1 MSLVIESQAEI
12 LPGYRLLSKLGSG
25 GYGEVWKCEAPG
37 GLLKAI
43 KIIFPDHESEQGKV
57 QRSEQELTALR
68 RVQAV
73 RHPYLLSLERYDIVD
88 GRLVIVTEL
97 ADCNLW
103 DRFTEYRQLRQAGI
117 PRDDLLRYMLEA
129 AEVLD
134 LMNSQYQLQHL
145 DIKPQN
151 LFVVHDHVKVAD
163 FGLVRDLDGVKRAAM
178 TGATPVYAAPETYE
192 GLISPYCDQYSLAIV
207 YQELLTGK
215 RPFPATNVQQ
225 LITQH
230 MQAPPDLNSLPPSDR
245 PPVARALAKRPEDRH
260 ASCRDFVRG
269 LMAGGSAVTPPP
281 SGSLQ
286 TTVQALPTVV
296 PSPDAVLDPLPWPSN
311 TPATAVLLQRAEEAQ
326 KAELEPAPCRSAP
339 SEQQGDG
346 VLFPSLVIGLGQLGG
361 SVLQKVKAAITDRIG
376 PMDRVPMM
384 KLLFID
390 TDPESTLKAAEE
402 ESACPL
408 AAEEIFSVRLNRP
421 AHYLKPR
428 RNGRSILET
437 WFDPQI
443 LYRIKAGN
451 PLTQGFRALGRLA
464 FCDHYRALEQKL
476 KSDLEAVTH
485 PDSMDHAEMNSQ
497 LSMRT
502 NRPRVYI
509 VAGLGGGTGSG
520 MFIDVAYAVRQQLRI
535 LGYDQPEV
543 VGVFLLPAHSGPTAR
558 PQSVGNTF
566 AALTELNHFSLPGVT
581 YTANIDD
588 QDLTLVD
595 DGPPFSRFQ
604 LLPVRPPRT
613 QTTDLPGVGKA
624 AEYLWR
630 DMITPFGRAADI
642 SRDELRAMPGVTP
655 DPMVV
660 AGQTFGIQTLS
671 WPKRQLADGI
681 ARRLCR
687 QILESWASMETKH
700 LLQPVADWAQKQWLT
715 EKLNPESM
723 VGLIQQAGDQAV
735 GESAEK
741 YLTDLAEPFAPRSRW
756 SRGAYDSASA
766 FQALSKAVQLLGAP
780 GDIGTS
786 RQPGRIEQALAARTE
801 SLMTECSDK
810 VGKMAGC
817 LVEQP
822 EFRLAGAEVA
832 VQSLIKL
839 VEQVLQH
846 FEPQLRERSEHAER
860 ALPVVQSLIESDTR
874 RKAGA
879 EIAEALK
886 QFAISRYHFLLGRS
900 VVSIYGALRD
910 QLGDA
915 LKQIALCRSR
925 LVEAIERLNPAVSP
939 STSSGSLL
947 PEGCKTLE
955 DAVCLYRDSID
966 PYALKELE
974 ALMQTAVEQQFTTL
988 ARVCLTSTD
997 VRQKMES
1004 ALLQVA
1010 SKFVEQRLGAV
1021 DVAEL
1026 FMHRYRDPDQ
1036 AQKKI
1041 LRTFTSAEPWLEA
1054 PDTPEDV
1061 AELIAVPEGAASQA
1075 FLALIA
1081 ACLPK
1086 SNPSIAPSP
1095 DDVVFYREQVTVPLR
1110 CLPHLGNAGRSAY
1123 QQLLLQQFPPHTR
1136 VDIRQWY
1143 EPA

>member
-1 MSLVIESQAEI
+1 MSLVIESHAEI

-43 KIIFPDHESEQGKV
+43 KIVFPDHESDEGKV

-134 LMNSQYQLQHL
+134 LMNNQYQLQHL

-151 LFVVHDHVKVAD
+151 LFLVHDHIKVAD

-192 GLISPYCDQYSLAIV
+192 GTITPYCDQYSLAIV

-215 RPFPATNVQQ
+215 RPFAATNVQQ

-230 MQAPPDLNSLPPSDR
+230 MQAVPDLTALPPSDR
-245 PPVARALAKRPEDRH
+245 PSVARALAKRPEERH

-281 SGSLQ
+281 SAALQ
-286 TTVQALPTVV
+286 TTMHALPTVV
-296 PSPDAVLDPLPWPSN
+296 PSPDAILDPLPWPSN
-311 TPATAVLLQRAEEAQ
+311 TPATEVLLQRAEQAKNAQ
-326 KAELEPAPCRSAP
+326 PEPAPCRAAP
-339 SEQQGDG
+339 PEHQGDG

-361 SVLQKVKAAITDRIG
+361 NVLQRVKAAVADRVG
-376 PMDRVPMM
+376 SMDRVPTL

-390 TDPESTLKAAEE
+390 TDPEATQKAAEE
-402 ESACPL
+402 GSICPL
-408 AAEEIFSVRLNRP
+408 ATEEIFSARLNRP

-476 KSDLEAVTH
+476 KADLELITH

-509 VAGLGGGTGSG
+509 ITGLGGGTGSG
-520 MFIDVAYAVRQQLRI
+520 MFIDLAYAVRQQMRM

-543 VGVFLLPAHSGPTAR
+543 VGIFLLPPNSGPASRAQT
-558 PQSVGNTF
+558 VGNTF

-581 YTANIDD
+581 YAANIDD
-588 QDLTLVD
+588 QDMTLTD

-604 LLPVRPPRT
+604 LLPLRPPRS
-613 QTTDLPGVGKA
+613 QTNDTPGVGKA
-624 AEYLWR
+624 ADFIWR
-630 DMITPFGRAADI
+630 DLITPLGRAVDI

-655 DPMVV
+655 DPMVI
-660 AGQTFGIQTLS
+660 AGQTFGMQVFS
-671 WPKRQLADGI
+671 WPKRQLAEGI
-681 ARRLCR
+681 ARGLCR
-687 QILESWASMETKH
+687 RILEAWSSVETRH
-700 LLQPVADWAQKQWLT
+700 LIDSVTTWAQNQWQS
-715 EKLNPESM
+715 KNLNAETM
-723 VGLIQQAGDQAV
+723 VGLIQQAADQAL

-741 YLTDLAEPFAPRSRW
+741 HLTELAEQFAPRSRW
-756 SRGAYDSASA
+756 SRGNYDSAAA
-766 FQALSKAVQLLGAP
+766 FQALSKVVQLLGAP

-786 RQPGRIEQALAARTE
+786 RQPGRLEQVLAARTE
-801 SLMTECSDK
+801 SLAAECSDK
-810 VGKMAGC
+810 VGEMAAC

-832 VQSLIKL
+832 VQALVNI
-839 VEQVLQH
+839 VEQVIQH
-846 FEPQLRERSEHAER
+846 FEPKLRERSDQADQ
-860 ALPVVQSLIESDTR
+860 ALPLVQHLIESDTR

-879 EIAEALK
+879 EIAEGLR
-886 QFAISRYHFLLGRS
+886 QFAISRYHLLLGRA
-900 VVSIYGALRD
+900 VVGIYGALRD
-910 QLGDA
+910 QLSDA
-915 LKQIALCRSR
+915 LKQLAMCRTR
-925 LVEAIERLNPAVSP
+925 LLEASERMNPSAPLSA
-939 STSSGSLL
+939 SSGSLL

-955 DAVCLYRDSID
+955 DAVSMYRDAID
-966 PYALKELE
+966 PSALSELE
-974 ALMQTAVEQQFTTL
+974 KILQATVEQQFSTL

-997 VRQKMES
+997 VRLKMES
-1004 ALLQVA
+1004 ALLNA
-1010 SKFVEQRLGAV
+1010 AYKFVEQRLGTM

-1026 FMHRYRDPDQ
+1026 FLHRYHEADN

-1041 LRTFTSAEPWLEA
+1041 LRAFTNAEPWLEA
-1054 PDTPEDV
+1054 PDAPTDV
-1061 AELIAVPEGAASQA
+1061 AELIAVPSGPASQA
-1075 FLALIA
+1075 FLGLVA
-1081 ACLPK
+1081 ASLPK
-1086 SNPSIAPSP
+1086 SNPSVAASP
-1095 DDVVFYREQVTVPLR
+1095 YDIIFYREQVTVPLR
-1110 CLPHLGNAGRSAY
+1110 CLPHLGSSGRSAY

-1136 VDIRQWY
+1136 VDVRQWY
-1143 EPA
+1143 EPT